1 MKKKDD
7 KTVTVLVYCELL
19 EQSCTFGFTKVCTQ
33 IPEEGSLRM
42 SLVCP
47 NGNSNRNGTTKEPPM
62 CSCFSVRSVEQALA
76 EGISP
81 FGKTYEGCV
90 YLDYDLVFPNVNG
103 MISLFD
109 TMALILMIL

>member
-1 MKKKDD
+1 
-7 KTVTVLVYCELL
+7 
-19 EQSCTFGFTKVCTQ
+19 
-33 IPEEGSLRM
+33 M

-47 NGNSNRNGTTKEPPM
+47 SGNSNRNGTTEEPPM

-90 YLDYDLVFPNVNG
+90 YLDYDLVFPNVKG

-109 TMALILMIL
+109 TMALIVMILQQQSQT

>member
-1 MKKKDD
+1 
-7 KTVTVLVYCELL
+7 
-19 EQSCTFGFTKVCTQ
+19 
-33 IPEEGSLRM
+33 M

-47 NGNSNRNGTTKEPPM
+47 SGNSNQNGTTEEPQMM

-81 FGKTYEGCV
+81 FGETYEGCV

-109 TMALILMIL
+109 TMALIVIILQQQSQT